1 MTDIP
6 VPLGL
11 VIALL
16 FFPVILPFKKK
27 KTVL

>member
-1 MTDIP
+1 

-16 FFPVILPFKKK
+16 MLIGGFGALISFLRGR
-27 KTVL
+27 